1 MNKSI
6 LVVGGGISGLTA
18 AAYLAKNGNHVTLLE
33 KNQTLG
39 GLVSSFKHG
48 GFVFDGGIRA
58 IENSGTVFP
67 MLRQLGID
75 INFIKDR
82 VSIQIENNR
91 ADLNA
96 KGGLDSY
103 KKMLQNLF
111 PSERDN
117 IKEIAAVIKKIS
129 GYTDILYGIDNPLFL
144 DYQKDKKYM
153 MNTILPWMVKYTL
166 TVSKIEKLRMPVNT
180 FLLSMTKNQSLIDMI
195 TQHFFSDTPA
205 FFALSYFRLYTD
217 YYYPEGGIGAL
228 ISGLESFLQEN
239 DVTIITGSEASKI
252 DVAANTVYCKDLH
265 ECCYDKLIW
274 AADLKSFYKAAD
286 IGGSSDVDV
295 SAYEA
300 KKAQIL
306 QSHGSG
312 SVFTLNIL
320 TNLGIEYYTGKC
332 AEHTFFTPEK
342 SGLSSLPVSVEH
354 LMKMLEPLSAAEKKS
369 KLRHWLWQFAL
380 KTTYEISVPVM
391 RDHALAPDGKSALI
405 VSTVFSFELT
415 EFLRTN
421 GLYEVF
427 KSALSLSII
436 DVLSGS
442 VFPGLKESVTEHF
455 SSTPITIQNTYSNT
469 DGAITGWSFSKK
481 PPIEDRL
488 KKIAKSVDTP
498 FKDIYQCGHWTFSP
512 SGLPTSIITAKLAAD
527 KIIKA

>member
-39 GLVSSFKHG
+39 GLVGSFKRS

-75 INFIKDR
+75 INFLKNR

-91 ADLNA
+91 VDLNA
-96 KGGLDSY
+96 KDGLDSY

-111 PSERDN
+111 PSERDK
-117 IKEIAAVIKKIS
+117 IEEIAAAIKKIS

-144 DYQKDKKYM
+144 DYQTDKKYM
-153 MNTILPWMVKYTL
+153 MNTILPWMVKYMF
-166 TVSKIEKLRMPVNT
+166 TVNKIEKLRMPVNT
-180 FLLSMTKNQSLIDMI
+180 FLSAITKNQSLIDMI
-195 TQHFFSDTPA
+195 SQHFFNDTPA

-217 YYYPEGGIGAL
+217 YYYPEGGTGAL
-228 ISGLESFLQEN
+228 IAGLKSFLQKN
-239 DVTIITGSEASKI
+239 NATIITGSEASRI

-274 AADLKSFYKAAD
+274 AADLKSLYRAAD
-286 IGGSSDVDV
+286 ISGSSDVDINT
-295 SAYEA
+295 YEE
-300 KKAQIL
+300 KKAQVL
-306 QSHGSG
+306 SSHGNG

-320 TNLGIEYYTGKC
+320 TKLGIEYYAGRC

-342 SGLSSLPVSVEH
+342 SGLSSLPVSVDH
-354 LMKMLEPLSAAEKKS
+354 LIKMLEPLSAAEMKS
-369 KLRHWLWQFAL
+369 RLRHWLWQFAL
-380 KTTYEISVPVM
+380 KTTYEISIPVL
-391 RDHALAPDGKSALI
+391 RDHELAPEGKSALI

-415 EFLRTN
+415 EFLRSN
-421 GLYEVF
+421 GLYE
-427 KSALSLSII
+427 
-436 DVLSGS
+436 
-442 VFPGLKESVTEHF
+442 
-455 SSTPITIQNTYSNT
+455 
-469 DGAITGWSFSKK
+469 
-481 PPIEDRL
+481 
-488 KKIAKSVDTP
+488 
-498 FKDIYQCGHWTFSP
+498 
-512 SGLPTSIITAKLAAD
+512 
-527 KIIKA
+527 